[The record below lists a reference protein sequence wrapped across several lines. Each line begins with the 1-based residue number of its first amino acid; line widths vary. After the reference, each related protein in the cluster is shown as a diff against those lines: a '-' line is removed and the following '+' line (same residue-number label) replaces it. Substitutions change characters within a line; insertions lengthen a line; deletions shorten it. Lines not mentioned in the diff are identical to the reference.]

1 MNKISL
7 FILMNTAAFAV
18 HAAPVLPVPYVVAPV
33 APAVLHPI
41 QPSAV
46 RIEGWL
52 GARIDAN
59 ERHRLL
65 VVDTEP

>member
-7 FILMNTAAFAV
+7 FVLMNTAAFTI

-33 APAVLHPI
+33 APEVLHPI

-46 RIEGWL
+46 RIEGW
-52 GARIDAN
+52 ARSAY
-59 ERHRLL
+59 
-65 VVDTEP
+65 